1 MNYPVWD
8 VPIIGNGWVIGGIAI
23 IHILLSHF
31 AVGGGF
37 YLPIAERKA
46 LKENRPE
53 WLEHIKGHSKFFLIV
68 TAVFGAVTGV
78 GIWFSIGLS
87 NPEGTSTLIHNFVFA
102 WAIEYTFFLTEICAA
117 AVYYYTW
124 GRVSD
129 RTHLTIGWIYAGS
142 AWLSLV
148 VINGILTFM
157 LTPGAAWLSVAGTG
171 HEETMFWPALFN
183 PTYWP
188 SLLLRSVI
196 CITLAG
202 LWAFVTASQI
212 DAEKNGE
219 LKTQI
224 MRWSVKWLIP
234 GFVMLPFLFAWYVWS
249 IPEGR
254 LQLLQLGIS
263 TIGAGAFTMVTR
275 MALVTVMTSAT
286 IIAIA
291 YFFAWRFPK
300 EFKLSHA
307 VALLMLGLTA
317 TAATEYSRE
326 MLRKPFVVVDH
337 LYSNGM
343 RIGDVE
349 KVNAEGYLKHSP
361 WVTNKNRAQWAKLD
375 TLWEAEER
383 QTEAAKAA
391 KAAKTDDAA
400 PAHDVTPTPGPLT
413 QALATDAD
421 LYASNLHRGEMMFR
435 GQCMACHT
443 VAGYRSMRHL
453 LGERDR
459 GAIGNIL
466 NMLYEH
472 GDTNPYNLYM
482 PPLVGHQSE
491 IQALVDYL
499 DALNRREE
507 ADSAAEVVEME
518 KIARAAK

>member
-8 VPIIGNGWVIGGIAI
+8 VPIIGNGWVIGIIAI
-23 IHILLSHF
+23 IHVLISHF
-31 AVGGGF
+31 AIGGGF

-46 LKENRPE
+46 LKENRPD
-53 WLEHIKGHSKFFLIV
+53 WLEHIKGHSKFFLIL
-68 TAVFGAVTGV
+68 TAVFGAMTGV
-78 GIWFSIGLS
+78 GIWFSIGLA

-129 RTHLTIGWIYAGS
+129 RTHLTIGWIYAGT
-142 AWLSLV
+142 AWMSLF

-171 HEETMFWPALFN
+171 NEHTMFWSAFFN
-183 PTYWP
+183 PNFWP
-188 SLLLRSVI
+188 SLLLRTVI
-196 CITLAG
+196 CLNLAG

-212 DAEKNGE
+212 NAETHGE

-234 GFVMLPFLFAWYVWS
+234 GFVLLPFLFAWYVWS
-249 IPEGR
+249 IPDSR

-263 TIGAGAFTMVTR
+263 TIGTGAFTMVTR
-275 MALVTVMTSAT
+275 MTLVTVMSSAT

-300 EFKLSHA
+300 EFKLGHA
-307 VALLMLGLTA
+307 VALLLLGLTA

-343 RIGDVE
+343 RTHQAE
-349 KVNAEGYLKHSP
+349 KFNAEGYLKHTP
-361 WVTNKNRAQWAKLD
+361 WVSPESRAQWEMLD
-375 TLWEAEER
+375 QLAAQEA
-383 QTEAAKAA
+383 QQ
-391 KAAKTDDAA
+391 
-400 PAHDVTPTPGPLT
+400 VTPEGATEGATEGAANPGPLT
-413 QALATDAD
+413 QALATDAG
-421 LYASNLHRGEMMFR
+421 LYAANLHRGEMMFR

-443 VAGYRSMRHL
+443 VNGYRSMRNL

-459 GAIGNIL
+459 QAIGNIL
-466 NMLYEH
+466 NMLHLYEEN
-472 GDTNPYNLYM
+472 NPYNLYM
-482 PPLVGHQSE
+482 PPLVGFEQE
-491 IQALVDYL
+491 IRALGDYL
-499 DALNRREE
+499 DALNRRKD
-507 ADSAAEVVEME
+507 AGTAAEVVEME
-518 KIARAAK
+518 RIARAAR